1 MDDVAMGSVGQRVG
15 DLAKN
20 PTYFDRRHW
29 TVLLQPL
36 PQVVALDV
44 RHDEVNEIV
53 ALFDGVD
60 RNDVG
65 VIQLRSRLRFAEEPL
80 ANIGPEA
87 QFGRQY
93 LDRNF
98 PLQPLVARAV
108 NDPHAAT
115 PDLVL

>member
-1 MDDVAMGSVGQRVG
+1 MVRVGQRVG
-15 DLAKN
+15 DLAEN
-20 PTYFDRRHW
+20 SSHFHRSHR

-36 PQVVALDV
+36 AQVVALDV
-44 RHDEVNEIV
+44 RHHEVDEIV